1 MIKNDWSDYP
11 ADPAIMMGSASTLNT
26 SAQLCR
32 EGEELPKNP
41 IGFIWP
47 EEKQ

>member
-1 MIKNDWSDYP
+1 MIKLEYDFEAGP
-11 ADPAIMMGSASTLNT
+11 FVMIGQASTLNT

-32 EGEELPKNP
+32 EGEELPRNP

-47 EEKQ
+47 KEEKE